1 MLEIFALNAY
11 LVSELLDNLAA
22 ELRQFLAELSPET
35 AHHAAHHFFDSSK
48 LSFFHVAS
56 PPPEAPDPWGRTK
69 PIKIKS
75 ISPPFAAPSQ
85 NAKNAEKNF
94 FLNADKIGWTQMKA
108 LKPNLRIT
116 PQNPETLVQ
125 KAPPGFAGG

>member
-1 MLEIFALNAY
+1 MRLGVAAVGGEVSGDCSNSLIDLAYVHLQLRSCFFQLFCQHLLPFDHQVEFMLEIFALNAY

-56 PPPEAPDPWGRTK
+56 PLLK
-69 PIKIKS
+69 PLTLGVG
-75 ISPPFAAPSQ
+75 PSQ
-85 NAKNAEKNF
+85 PSVYT
-94 FLNADKIGWTQMKA
+94 IQ
-108 LKPNLRIT
+108 
-116 PQNPETLVQ
+116 
-125 KAPPGFAGG
+125 